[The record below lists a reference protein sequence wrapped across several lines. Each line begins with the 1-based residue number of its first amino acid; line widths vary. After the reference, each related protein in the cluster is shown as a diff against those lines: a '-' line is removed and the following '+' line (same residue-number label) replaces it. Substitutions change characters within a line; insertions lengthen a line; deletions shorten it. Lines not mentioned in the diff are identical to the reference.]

1 MLLVQQDRVMLVDD
15 EADEEALLREH
26 GAEGSVVNLSVTD
39 EHGHMFAVWMGIDPA
54 QPVNSKARRMV
65 VDLSALHIICLG
77 PVVFTQLDED
87 TERELLGG

>member
-1 MLLVQQDRVMLVDD
+1 VTLVDD

-39 EHGHMFAVWMGIDPA
+39 EHGHMFALWMAIDPA
-54 QPVNSKARRMV
+54 QPVNSKARHLV
-65 VDLSALHIICLG
+65 VDLSALHVMCFG
-77 PVVFTQLDED
+77 PVVLAQLDED